1 MTFEEALEKK
11 KEFGILYT
19 DEANGIKDY
28 GILITPKNSK
38 DLEVYFSD
46 RYKNAQSFNP
56 ITIVDNDAKK
66 YSTDN
71 QYSIH
76 AIKVIG
82 TILTKKKLA

>member
-11 KEFGILYT
+11 KGFGNSYT
-19 DEANGIKDY
+19 DEENGLIDY
-28 GILITPKNSK
+28 GILITPKNSN
-38 DLEVYFSD
+38 DLELYFAD

-76 AIKVIG
+76 AIKVIE
-82 TILTKKKLA
+82 TMLTKKKLA

>member
-11 KEFGILYT
+11 KEFGNSYT
-19 DEANGIKDY
+19 DNGLVDY
-28 GILITPKNSK
+28 GILITPKNNN
-38 DLEVYFSD
+38 DLELYFAD

-56 ITIVDNDAKK
+56 KTIVDSDAKK

-71 QYSIH
+71 QYGIY

-82 TILTKKKLA
+82 TMLTKKKLA

>member
-1 MTFEEALEKK
+1 MTFEEAVEKK
-11 KEFGILYT
+11 KEFGNSYT
-19 DEANGIKDY
+19 DAENEFIDY
-28 GILITPKNSK
+28 GILITPKKST
-38 DLEVYFSD
+38 DLELYFSD

-56 ITIVDNDAKK
+56 ITIIDNDAKK

-82 TILTKKKLA
+82 KILRKKKLA

>member
-1 MTFEEALEKK
+1 MTFEEAVEKK
-11 KEFGILYT
+11 KEFGNSYT
-19 DEANGIKDY
+19 DKEKGFVEY
-28 GILITPKNSK
+28 GILITPKNNK
-38 DLEVYFSD
+38 DLEVYFAD
-46 RYKNAQSFNP
+46 RYKNSQSFNQ

>member
-11 KEFGILYT
+11 KEFGNLYT
-19 DEANGIKDY
+19 DETNDIKDY
-28 GILITPKNSK
+28 GILITPKNNK

-56 ITIVDNDAKK
+56 ITIVDSDAKK
-66 YSTDN
+66 YSTDS
-71 QYSIH
+71 QYSVH

-82 TILTKKKLA
+82 TILKKIKLA